1 MLSRRIAVIPTYSV
15 VVHRRR
21 RFGHPVFLCIV
32 FEGGFF
38 QIICLSHWD
47 RDSAP
52 KILSEKNH
60 LEIET
65 DKCTVTKVT
74 AA

>member
-1 MLSRRIAVIPTYSV
+1 MLSRRIAVIPTYGV

-21 RFGHPVFLCIV
+21 RFGHPVFLCL
-32 FEGGFF
+32 FYEGVFF
-38 QIICLSHWD
+38 QIIFLSHWD

-60 LEIET
+60 LGIET
-65 DKCTVTKVT
+65 EN
-74 AA
+74 AR